1 MSASHFPSAW
11 HLLSAN
17 SLGLLVLIVAVRL
30 LHLLDLG
37 DVLLLRLLGCDTL
50 VNRGFPGLVL
60 GLALRRL
67 LDLQLI

>member
-17 SLGLLVLIVAVRL
+17 GLGLLVLIVAVRL

-37 DVLLLRLLGCDTL
+37 DVLLLRLLGRDTL
-50 VNRGFPGLVL
+50 VNCGFPGLVL

-67 LDLQLI
+67 LDLQLT